1 MRKLA
6 RGDVSDTLA
15 VLEIDVAIDDP
26 GLYDITCAA

>member
-1 MRKLA
+1 MRKLP
-6 RGDVSDTLA
+6 RRDVSCTVA